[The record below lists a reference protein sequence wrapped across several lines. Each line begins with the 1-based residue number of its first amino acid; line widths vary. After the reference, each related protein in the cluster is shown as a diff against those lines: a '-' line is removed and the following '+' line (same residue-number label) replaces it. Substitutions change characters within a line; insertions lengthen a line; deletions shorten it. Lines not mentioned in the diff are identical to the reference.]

1 VSARPLPQ
9 YVLVEVTG
17 HPGHEVPVAT
27 IVKRRLEWATGRL
40 AVPRVTFRTAD
51 LQDVVAAATNP
62 DLDDNARRYTY
73 VGVVEALEAL
83 S

>member
-1 VSARPLPQ
+1 MSAPR
-9 YVLVEVTG
+9 YVLVAVDEADWATVQG
-17 HPGHEVPVAT
+17 PAT
-27 IVKRRLEWATGRL
+27 IVREALHVAGLTS
-40 AVPRVTFRTAD
+40 ARTAVID
-51 LQDVVAAATNP
+51 DVVDAATNP